1 MGEVWRDIK
10 GYEGIYQVSDLG
22 RVKSLEREIIRS
34 DGKPTYQKECIL
46 KPKTDR
52 GYLRVGLR
60 NLGKRKFFSIHK
72 LVLLSFNI
80 PNPENKRTVD
90 HKNEDKLDNRL
101 ENLRWATHKEQ
112 IEYAMETGTFKI
124 KRGEKVGSSKLTEKQ
139 VLEIREKYVPRKYSQ
154 YKLAEEYGVHVTTI
168 SEIILRKIWQ
178 HI

>member
-1 MGEVWRDIK
+1 MGEVWKDIK

-22 RVKSLEREIIRS
+22 RVKSLEREIMRS

-46 KPKTDR
+46 KPKIDR
-52 GYLRVGLR
+52 GYYRVGLR
-60 NLGKRKFFSIHK
+60 LEGIKKHFAVHR
-72 LVLLSFNI
+72 LVALSFNI

-101 ENLRWATHKEQ
+101 ENLRWATQKEQ
-112 IEYAMETGTFKI
+112 IGYAMATGTFKI
-124 KRGEKVGSSKLTEKQ
+124 KRGEKVGGSKLTEKQ

-154 YKLAEEYGVHVTTI
+154 YKLAKEYGVNVMTV
-168 SEIILRKIWQ
+168 SDIILRKTWQ

>member
-22 RVKSLEREIIRS
+22 RVKSLEREIMRS
-34 DGKPTYQKECIL
+34 NGRVTYQKECIL
-46 KPKTDR
+46 KFKIDKD
-52 GYLRVGLR
+52 YYRVGLR
-60 NLGKRKFFSIHK
+60 KEGKKSFFRINR
-72 LVLLSFNI
+72 LVAEAFI

-112 IEYAMETGTFKI
+112 IEYAMATGTFKV
-124 KRGEKVGSSKLTEKQ
+124 KRGEKVGGLSL
-139 VLEIREKYVPRKYSQ
+139 I
-154 YKLAEEYGVHVTTI
+154 
-168 SEIILRKIWQ
+168 